1 MKQLYFICAAIIAL
15 LLMASLNPG
24 ATIDDT
30 KETITGTVE
39 AVNWDDDDNVTEV
52 AIFVVVET
60 VENEGE
66 TEDIVEYYYV
76 DNNEGKGRELL
87 KYEGADIEATGIVKL
102 IENED
107 ESYKK
112 IIISSYKILENPD

>member
-1 MKQLYFICAAIIAL
+1 
-15 LLMASLNPG
+15 MASLNPG

-52 AIFVVVET
+52 AISVVVET

-87 KYEGADIEATGIVKL
+87 KYEGEDIEATGIVKL

-112 IIISSYKILENPD
+112 IIISSYKILENPDEEDLQY